1 MSSDTDDLREL
12 FVEVTDEETVTEQ
25 RREGP
30 SRDPIEEDDAEIVA
44 AATEDGLDDAVAG
57 FDVSGDDAAAAN

>member
-12 FVEVTDEETVTEQ
+12 FVEVTDEETVTEH
-25 RREGP
+25 RREDP
-30 SRDPIEEDDAEIVA
+30 SRDPIEEDDEALVA

-57 FDVSGDDAAAAN
+57 FDVSGDDSAAVN